1 MLYRV
6 IIGNYRSF
14 GEEQEFNMFPNM
26 RRDNFTHHIYHAES
40 LPVLKET
47 AIYGANGSGKSNF
60 VKALAFMER
69 FATEV
74 SSQDKLWLKNW
85 YLENRFR
92 LPVFEGNQP
101 VGILVEF
108 GLEGSVYIYNV
119 EIGLDGVTTENLYIS
134 GKGKGDH
141 TSIFSRSGNNVTFEA
156 ANVSEDVRRI
166 FIRQI
171 TDNPSASILALNGT
185 LHLSDDEN
193 MAKAYRWF
201 KNSLTVISVDRQIP
215 WLIEQLKDQKD
226 VLEFVNRIFSEVG
239 LGISHMGI
247 NTSQFDEWINKTNN
261 NERNILNTLLN
272 NAGGDP
278 NQTVS
283 KMGSEVPMYSIS
295 TENGERMVREF
306 IFNQIGRN
314 GYSGT
319 MDASAQSAGTLR
331 LLSLVPALY
340 YAMKFENT
348 VVIDEIDNGIH
359 PLLIKQ
365 LIKYFG
371 NSETKGQLIFTTHE
385 TPLLNQQELLRA
397 DEVWF
402 TEKKSGETQMYSLND
417 FKYHKSLSIENG
429 YLDGRFGAIPFLGT
443 LE

>member
-14 GEEQEFNMFPNM
+14 GEAQEFNMFPNM

-40 LPVLKET
+40 LSVLKET
-47 AIYGANGSGKSNF
+47 AIYGANGAGKSNF
-60 VKALAFMER
+60 VKALAFIER

-74 SSQDKLWLKNW
+74 SAQDKLWLKNW

-92 LPVFEGNQP
+92 LPVLEGDPP

-108 GLEGSVYIYNV
+108 GLEGAVYIYNV
-119 EIGLDGVTTENLYIS
+119 EIGMNGVETENLYIS

-141 TSIFSRSGNNVTFEA
+141 ASIFTRSGNNVTFEA
-156 ANVSEDVRRI
+156 ANVSEDVRKI
-166 FIRQI
+166 FVRQI
-171 TDNPSASILALNGT
+171 TDNPSTSVLALNGT
-185 LHLSDDEN
+185 LHLTDDEN
-193 MAKAYRWF
+193 MAKAFKWF
-201 KNSLTVISVDRQIP
+201 DKNLTVISVARQIP

-239 LGISHMGI
+239 LGISNMGI
-247 NTSQFDEWINKTNN
+247 MASQFDEWVTKTNDS
-261 NERNILNTLLN
+261 ERSIINSLLN
-272 NAGGDP
+272 NSGTEP
-278 NQTVS
+278 NRTVS

-314 GYSGT
+314 GYSGV
-319 MDASAQSAGTLR
+319 MNASAQSAGTLR

-340 YAMKFENT
+340 YAMKTEST
-348 VVIDEIDNGIH
+348 MVIDEIDNGIH
-359 PLLIKQ
+359 PLLIKL
-365 LIKYFG
+365 LIKFFG
-371 NSETKGQLIFTTHE
+371 ESDTKGQLIFTTHE